1 MRDAIQSRVS
11 SPGARVNTNKGRGLG
26 ISQPGEAG
34 SAVSDLEWRPLS
46 ACACALR
53 TFPDAVF
60 CSKMEFRSARQAIM
74 QLLRTVAPAD
84 LPALLEWMR
93 TTRDFDE
100 FTQDN
105 NDIMLKNIAE
115 DLRNCLPLETML
127 SSEHL
132 ALQKIQQQPEP
143 TVHVDAFLYDEDFI
157 DSLCEEGKMSR
168 NYCMVCGSHQTAPL
182 GFISHSFSLMEL
194 KFIYHHVLP
203 DLSGKVLV
211 DVGSRLGTVLYGG
224 YLYSSALQLYGVEL
238 NGDFCQLQEMVIK
251 KYQFTDRIKV
261 LHADICTQGSLLQNA
276 DVIIMNNVFEYFL
289 DEAEQARQTLLPTW
303 ISRAW
308 EYISHNVRKQGSLLV
323 TVPSLEDSLS
333 SLQINIQLS
342 PWVEEV
348 PLNYD
353 VYPEKHI
360 DREALE
366 QIHLYK
372 IL

>member
-1 MRDAIQSRVS
+1 MRDAIQ
-11 SPGARVNTNKGRGLG
+11 
-26 ISQPGEAG
+26 
-34 SAVSDLEWRPLS
+34 
-46 ACACALR
+46 
-53 TFPDAVF
+53 
-60 CSKMEFRSARQAIM
+60 
-74 QLLRTVAPAD
+74 
-84 LPALLEWMR
+84 
-93 TTRDFDE
+93 RDFDE

-289 DEAEQARQTLLPTW
+289 DEAEQAR
-303 ISRAW
+303 AW

-333 SLQINIQLS
+333 SLQVRLQGANKKSHSFCWKMKNL
-342 PWVEEV
+342 
-348 PLNYD
+348 
-353 VYPEKHI
+353 EKHRFLVRSYLRI
-360 DREALE
+360 NQFKSIFLE
-366 QIHLYK
+366 KENYIWNFFAK
-372 IL
+372 WEKATSSK

>member
-1 MRDAIQSRVS
+1 MQ
-11 SPGARVNTNKGRGLG
+11 
-26 ISQPGEAG
+26 
-34 SAVSDLEWRPLS
+34 
-46 ACACALR
+46 
-53 TFPDAVF
+53 
-60 CSKMEFRSARQAIM
+60 FRSAQQAIL
-74 QLLRTVAPAD
+74 QLLGTVTPAD

-105 NDIMLKNIAE
+105 NDTMLKNIAE
-115 DLRNCLPLETML
+115 DLRNCLPLESML
-127 SSEHL
+127 PSEHL
-132 ALQKIQQQPEP
+132 ALQKIQQRPEP

-203 DLSGKVLV
+203 DLSGKLLV

-238 NGDFCQLQEMVIK
+238 NGDFCQLQEMIIE
-251 KYQFTDRIKV
+251 KYQFADRIKV
-261 LHADICTQGSLLQNA
+261 LHGDICTQDSLLQNA
-276 DVIIMNNVFEYFL
+276 DVVIMNNVFEYFL
-289 DEAEQARQTLLPTW
+289 DEAEQ
-303 ISRAW
+303 SRAW
-308 EYISHNVRKQGSLLV
+308 EFISHNVRKQGSLLV
-323 TVPSLEDSLS
+323 TVPSLEESLS
-333 SLQINIQLS
+333 GLQVNIQL
-342 PWVEEV
+342 PFWVEEV
-348 PLNYD
+348 PLNYH
-353 VYPEKHI
+353 VYPEKDI

>member
-1 MRDAIQSRVS
+1 
-11 SPGARVNTNKGRGLG
+11 
-26 ISQPGEAG
+26 
-34 SAVSDLEWRPLS
+34 
-46 ACACALR
+46 
-53 TFPDAVF
+53 
-60 CSKMEFRSARQAIM
+60 MEFCAARRAIL
-74 QLLRTVAPAD
+74 QLLCTVAPAD
-84 LPALLEWMR
+84 RPALLQWMR

-105 NDIMLKNIAE
+105 NDIMLKNIAD

-132 ALQKIQQQPEP
+132 ALQKIQQQPKP

-211 DVGSRLGTVLYGG
+211 DVGSRLGTVLFGG
-224 YLYSSALQLYGVEL
+224 YLYSSAEQLYGVEL

-251 KYQFTDRIKV
+251 KYQFNDRIKV

-276 DVIIMNNVFEYFL
+276 DVVIMNNVFEYFL
-289 DEAEQARQTLLPTW
+289 NEEEQA
-303 ISRAW
+303 RAW
-308 EYISHNVRKQGSLLV
+308 EYISHNVRKQGSLLL
-323 TVPSLEDSLS
+323 TVPSLEESLS
-333 SLQINIQLS
+333 VLQTNIQLS
-342 PWVEEV
+342 PWVKEV

-353 VYPEKHI
+353 ECLPEDT

-366 QIHLYK
+366 QIHLYE

>member
-1 MRDAIQSRVS
+1 
-11 SPGARVNTNKGRGLG
+11 
-26 ISQPGEAG
+26 
-34 SAVSDLEWRPLS
+34 
-46 ACACALR
+46 
-53 TFPDAVF
+53 
-60 CSKMEFRSARQAIM
+60 MEFRTARLAVLR
-74 QLLRTVAPAD
+74 LLGKVAPAD
-84 LPALLEWMR
+84 RQALVQWIR

-105 NDIMLKNIAE
+105 NDILLKNIAE

-132 ALQKIQQQPEP
+132 AFQKIQQQPEP

-211 DVGSRLGTVLYGG
+211 DVGSRLGTVLYG
-224 YLYSSALQLYGVEL
+224 V
-238 NGDFCQLQEMVIK
+238 F
-251 KYQFTDRIKV
+251 
-261 LHADICTQGSLLQNA
+261 HADICTQGSLLQNA
-276 DVIIMNNVFEYFL
+276 DVVIMNNVFEYFL
-289 DEAEQARQTLLPTW
+289 NEAEQAR
-303 ISRAW
+303 AW
-308 EYISHNVRKQGSLLV
+308 EYINHNVRKQGSLLI

-333 SLQINIQLS
+333 GLQTNIQLT

-348 PLNYD
+348 PLDYD
-353 VYPEKHI
+353 IYPEKDI

>member
-1 MRDAIQSRVS
+1 
-11 SPGARVNTNKGRGLG
+11 
-26 ISQPGEAG
+26 
-34 SAVSDLEWRPLS
+34 
-46 ACACALR
+46 
-53 TFPDAVF
+53 
-60 CSKMEFRSARQAIM
+60 MEFCAARQAVM
-74 QLLRTVAPAD
+74 QLLRTVAPAH

-93 TTRDFDE
+93 TTRDFDA

-132 ALQKIQQQPEP
+132 ALQKIRQQPEP

-168 NYCMVCGSHQTAPL
+168 NYCMLCGSHQTAPL

-261 LHADICTQGSLLQNA
+261 VHADICTQGSLLQNA

-289 DEAEQARQTLLPTW
+289 DEAEQAR
-303 ISRAW
+303 AW

-333 SLQINIQLS
+333 GLKVNIQLS
-342 PWVEEV
+342 AWVEEL

-353 VYPEKHI
+353 VCPEKDT